1 VISTVSSNVTGIS
14 SVGTSDGLVSSISGL
29 TTIST
34 SVFSEVVS
42 LSEKTEVEI
51 VVKPDVEET
60 KLSEIPTE
68 EIPVTFEE
76 TVEITTEEKETPSE
90 KTEVEIVVK
99 EQKEDI
105 SLEIVESKIKE
116 VTSVEEADETRDKVE
131 TTISIDVEES
141 QREGF
146 EISISTGEFHVPEI
160 IKELT
165 SLKIA
170 EGNELVLT
178 VEYVSQPESVV
189 TWFIDDLPI
198 EQPEYEIT
206 VEKTVTKLVISETSP
221 EDEGEYKVVIEN
233 EAGKSTTTCFVNVI
247 RKY

>member
-1 VISTVSSNVTGIS
+1 
-14 SVGTSDGLVSSISGL
+14 L

-34 SVFSEVVS
+34 SVFSEGVSFSSVVIS
-42 LSEKTEVEI
+42 TVSSI
-51 VVKPDVEET
+51 VT
-60 KLSEIPTE
+60 G
-68 EIPVTFEE
+68 
-76 TVEITTEEKETPSE
+76 
-90 KTEVEIVVK
+90 
-99 EQKEDI
+99 I
-105 SLEIVESKIKE
+105 SSVDTSDGLVSSTSGCDKI
-116 VTSVEEADETRDKVE
+116 E

-189 TWFIDDLPI
+189 TWFIDSLLKGTYDLRF
-198 EQPEYEIT
+198 
-206 VEKTVTKLVISETSP
+206 K
-221 EDEGEYKVVIEN
+221 
-233 EAGKSTTTCFVNVI
+233 
-247 RKY
+247 